1 MNGRILSSGKFPD
14 WFVSLLLDIPW
25 IDVMAQV
32 WKLTRHLW
40 QGLADEGIYEV
51 LEYESTLELQDKKG
65 QIASFWKR
73 ELVRYRQNNIIAYQD
88 HAWGD
93 GNILSDYHCSPG
105 IVVDRYRPG
114 NKTFLLISL
123 RETKQRGDVDEF
135 NISWKLNESF
145 VREHELWE
153 TEVRHKTK
161 QLNVKIIFPAARP
174 PRRAWIEEQLQR
186 RKKLLGPE
194 TIRHLHNGR
203 WQLSWRSEKPRLN
216 ERYQLHWEW

>member
-1 MNGRILSSGKFPD
+1 MSGRILSSGKFSD

-32 WKLTRHLW
+32 WKLVRHLW

-51 LEYESTLELQDKKG
+51 LEYDSTLELHDKKG
-65 QIASFWKR
+65 QIASFRKR

-93 GNILSDYHCSPG
+93 GDILSDYHCSPG
-105 IVVDRYRPG
+105 AVVDLYRPG

-135 NISWKLNESF
+135 NITWKLNGSF

-161 QLNVKIIFPAARP
+161 QLKVKIIFPADRP
-174 PRRAWIEEQLQR
+174 PRRAWIEEHIR
-186 RKKLLGPE
+186 RCKRLLNPE
-194 TIRHLHNGR
+194 TTRRLHDGR
-203 WQLSWRSEKPRLN
+203 WQLSWRCDKPRLN